1 MFDIRE
7 HLAGLPDKP
16 GVYLH
21 KDEYG
26 DVIYVGKAAS
36 LRSRVRQYFA
46 PPLSLDLKTRALAA
60 RIAEFEYIVTD
71 TEAEALILENTLI
84 KRYRP
89 RYNVMLLDD
98 KTYPYIKITYGE
110 RFPRVLKTRTLKSDG
125 SKYFGPYAD
134 VGALNRIVALL
145 NDAYHLKRCS
155 RQEFPAGW
163 RPCLNGFIGTCDCYC
178 LTDAKQQDG
187 FGVFIPSGTAQ
198 DKGTDTL
205 SCAPCAD
212 GIPTAEEYAA
222 RIAAVTEFLKGH
234 DRSLIGNL
242 KARMTEA
249 AERQDFEAAAKYRD
263 LVRDAEAVTER
274 QKVDLLSS
282 GSLDVLLASEAEDG
296 RMARVALFFVRDGRL
311 IGREIHHLDA
321 EGGGS
326 RREIVGAFL
335 KQYYANQTMLPK
347 EILLEERIEDE
358 GAIETYLSEAA
369 GHRVHILVPERG
381 TKRKLLALAQK
392 DIAETAKLAGD
403 MHASKQER
411 SRSVIAALADVVA
424 ASDTGIAGAGR
435 ETAWPAAPRIEAYDI
450 SHTGGQ
456 DAVGAMIV
464 FRGTEKSKRDYRR
477 FRIRTDEGKGGDDYA
492 AMQEVLYRRLRRGL
506 AGEKGFEELP
516 DLILIDGGK
525 GHVAAARQVLD
536 AMRVTIPA
544 LGMVK
549 DDHHR
554 TRGLT
559 APDGT
564 ETELAK
570 QPNLYH
576 FIGAI
581 QEEVHRFAIE
591 YQRGVRGRKL
601 AASALD
607 GIPGIGEKRRNALFL
622 KYGSIDA
629 MRAADIDELAAVPG
643 MNRAAAEA
651 LKNHFAEKRR

>member
-7 HLAGLPDKP
+7 HLAELPDKP

-26 DVIYVGKAAS
+26 DVIYVGKATS

-46 PPLSLDLKTRALAA
+46 PPQGLDAKTRALAA
-60 RIAEFEYIVTD
+60 RIAEFEYLVTD

-84 KRYRP
+84 KRHRP

-110 RFPRVLKTRTLKSDG
+110 RYPRVQKTRTLKSDG

-134 VGALNRIVALL
+134 VGALNRITQLL

-155 RQEFPAGW
+155 RQTFPSDW
-163 RPCLNGFIGTCDCYC
+163 RPCLNGFIGTCDRYC
-178 LTDAKQQDG
+178 LAGAEKTSPC
-187 FGVFIPSGTAQ
+187 VIP
-198 DKGTDTL
+198 
-205 SCAPCAD
+205 
-212 GIPTAEEYAA
+212 AEGEYAE
-222 RIAAVTEFLKGH
+222 RIAAVVEFLKGRDH
-234 DRSLIGNL
+234 GLAADL
-242 KARMTEA
+242 KARMISA
-249 AERQDFEAAAKYRD
+249 AERQDFEEAAKYRD

-282 GSLDVLLASEAEDG
+282 GSMDVLLATEAEDG
-296 RMARVALFFVRDGRL
+296 RMARVTLFFVRDGRL

-326 RREIVGAFL
+326 KKEIVAAFI
-335 KQYYANQTMLPK
+335 KQYYANQTMIPK
-347 EILLEERIEDE
+347 EILLEERLGGDGGGDEEDQAAIED
-358 GAIETYLSEAA
+358 YLSEAA

-381 TKRKLLALAQK
+381 TKKKLLALAQK
-392 DIAETAKLAGD
+392 DIAETIKLAED

-411 SRSVIAALADVVA
+411 DRSVIAALTEVIAGD
-424 ASDTGIAGAGR
+424 ASVIAGAD
-435 ETAWPAAPRIEAYDI
+435 PQSICPPRIEAYDI

-456 DAVGAMIV
+456 DAVGAMVV
-464 FRGTEKSKRDYRR
+464 FRGTAKSKKDYRR

-492 AMQEVLYRRLRRGL
+492 AMQEVLYRRLKRGL
-506 AGEKGFEELP
+506 AGEKGFDELP
-516 DLILIDGGK
+516 DVILIDGGK
-525 GHVAAARQVLD
+525 GHVAAARQVLG
-536 AMRVTIPA
+536 AMQASIPV

-554 TRGLT
+554 TRGLVD
-559 APDGT
+559 AGGA
-564 ETELAK
+564 ETELTA
-570 QPNLYH
+570 QPGLFH
-576 FIGAI
+576 LIGAI

-591 YQRGVRGRKL
+591 YQRGVRGKKL

-607 GIPGIGEKRRNALFL
+607 GIPGIGEKRRNALFM
-622 KYGSIDA
+622 KFGSIDA
-629 MRAADIDELAAVPG
+629 MRAAPAGELAAVPG
-643 MNRAAAEA
+643 MTRRAAETLHEY
-651 LKNHFAEKRR
+651 LKGV